1 MHESDVTISEED
13 FARELES
20 LSSEARQQ
28 IEERA
33 VRRMFPSLI
42 KMMRPLV
49 LGIEALSRA
58 TEANTVL
65 LHSLRNEPS
74 APGDLTDFVSN
85 VQEKIDQK
93 QTINQQLFDAL
104 HAQMKDYRDG
114 FLLEVMQKPVVRD
127 LIDFFDLF
135 STLMDQSA
143 AALAN
148 RRRWEGAEEF
158 LSPFVTLHT
167 NMKHT
172 RETLLELLE
181 RMDVTLM
188 PPAGNRLDKHRQRAI
203 SVVAAAHADE
213 DMEIH
218 EVLKPGFLWRDRIV
232 RPEEVVVKKWTE
244 GYLMAMSPEG
254 EADTLSEHTP

>member
-1 MHESDVTISEED
+1 MHEPDVTISEED

-33 VRRMFPSLI
+33 VRRMFPNMM
-42 KMMRPLV
+42 KMLRPLV

-65 LHSLRNEPS
+65 LTELRKEP
-74 APGDLTDFVSN
+74 APTSDLSDLVSN

-114 FLLEVMQKPVVRD
+114 FLIEVMQKPVVRD
-127 LIDFFDLF
+127 LIDFHDRFC
-135 STLMDQSA
+135 TLMDQLRT
-143 AALAN
+143 ALDE
-148 RRRWEGAEEF
+148 RGQWEGSEDF
-158 LSPFVTLHT
+158 LAPFVVLST
-167 NMKHT
+167 NMNHT
-172 RETLLELLE
+172 SETLLEVLE

-188 PPAGNRLDKHRQRAI
+188 PPPGDHLDKERQRAI
-203 SVVAAAHADE
+203 SVVAAESPDE
-213 DMEIH
+213 DLQVH
-218 EVLKPGFLWRDRIV
+218 KVLRPGFLWRDRIV
-232 RPEEVVVKKWTE
+232 RPEEVVVKKWKE
-244 GYLMAMSPEG
+244 GYLTEMDGP
-254 EADTLSEHTP
+254 LPN